1 MAKLILTH
9 EVSGLGTAGDVV
21 EVKDGYARNYLVPRG
36 LATRW
41 TKDGQK
47 QVDQIQA
54 ARKARAIHTIEEAR
68 DVRDRLQA
76 NPVTVAVRAGE
87 NGRLFGAVTTSDIAE
102 AVKAAGGPQLDRRK
116 IEVPSPIKAIG
127 DHKVHV
133 RLHEDVQATVD
144 VKVVPAK

>member
-1 MAKLILTH
+1 MSKLILTH

-41 TKDGQK
+41 TKGGQK

-54 ARKARAIHTIEEAR
+54 ARKSRAIATIEEAR

-76 NPVTVAVRAGE
+76 NPVTIAVRSGD
-87 NGRLFGAVTTSDIAE
+87 NGRLFGAVTTADIAE

-116 IEVPSPIKAIG
+116 IEVPTPIKALG
-127 DHKVHV
+127 EHKVNV
-133 RLHEDVQATVD
+133 RLHEDVQASLEVT
-144 VKVVPAK
+144 VVPGT